1 MRVGI
6 LTHWWGQH
14 NYGQKLQLYALQ
26 TYLKHKGHEPEL
38 LKFHKNSHWWYLYL
52 FNRRL
57 KTFLYCCYGKVLKRN
72 WANRDMDSFLRNKID
87 SSPMLINKDRLNHY
101 CKKFQLLITGSD
113 QVWAKYLYRN
123 KSGDFLKECLDA
135 FTLDLPSSAIKISYA
150 ASLGHYFPDSVDEK
164 KFINKIKALDMVSVR
179 ENNLHTYLL
188 GHGVNNTLVPDPV
201 FLLENKDYILL
212 CGETFNSPRYRKKIF
227 QYSLGHESYIDAEAC
242 AKFLSSRLQST
253 YTYVCGNNADRP
265 VPETDFPTIEE
276 WLSYIGNSEL
286 VITNSFH
293 CVAYCVIF
301 HTDFYYIP
309 LKVDGME
316 SRDERIPTL
325 LEMLGISNREVTT
338 IDELKCAVDNPKKID
353 WHECTKRLSDY
364 INIGKIFLDKALALA
379 RNSG

>member
-26 TYLKHKGHEPEL
+26 TYLKQKGHEPEL
-38 LKFHKNSHWWYLYL
+38 LKFHKNSYWWYLYL
-52 FNRRL
+52 LILKLVTFVCRL
-57 KTFLYCCYGKVLKRN
+57 FGKIIKKN
-72 WANRDMDSFLRNKID
+72 WANRDID
-87 SSPMLINKDRLNHY
+87 CFFEKRINSSPVLINKSKLDKYSNN
-101 CKKFQLLITGSD
+101 FQLLITGSD
-113 QVWAKYLYRN
+113 QVWAKYLY
-123 KSGDFLKECLDA
+123 KSKKGDLLKEILDV
-135 FTLDLPSSAIKISYA
+135 FTLDLSSNSTKISYA
-150 ASLGHYFPDSVDEK
+150 ASLGHHFPDSYDEDI
-164 KFINKIKALDMVSVR
+164 FIKKIKALDMVSVR
-179 ENNLHTYLL
+179 ENNLHAYLL
-188 GHGVNNTLVPDPV
+188 GHGVDNTLVPDPV

-212 CGETFNSPRYRKKIF
+212 CGESFNSPRYKKKIF
-227 QYSLGHESYIDAEAC
+227 QYSLGHESYIDAEVC
-242 AKFLSSRLQST
+242 AKFLSSRFQST

-309 LKVDGME
+309 LKTDGMG

-325 LEMLGISNREVTT
+325 LETLGISNRDVTT
-338 IDELKCAVDNPKKID
+338 IDKLKNAVDNPQKID
-353 WHECTKRLSDY
+353 WCECDKRLSDY
-364 INIGKIFLDKALALA
+364 IDIGTFFLDKALALA